1 MKQCKE
7 ILEGNIHNECGK
19 SECCYFCEDYG
30 FCESKN
36 RCELYDDVN
45 EAIKECS
52 EMVEVNE
59 DTALDTFKNDAM
71 VAMKQFADLTRAK
84 KQMEVQI
91 EKFKTE
97 IESLMQLHGIKKFQ
111 NDFLTITHVDEVTK
125 TSIDTAAVRKKYPE
139 VAAECSKTSTTK
151 AYVKITLKDEK

>member
-1 MKQCKE
+1 MKRCKE
-7 ILEGNIHNECGK
+7 ILEGNIENECGK
-19 SECCYFCEDYG
+19 SKCCYFCEDRG
-30 FCESKN
+30 FCKSENK
-36 RCELYDDVN
+36 CEEYKDVN
-45 EAIKECS
+45 EAVRECTG
-52 EMVEVNE
+52 MVDVNE
-59 DTALDTFKNDAM
+59 DTALDIFKNDAM
-71 VAMKQFADLTRAK
+71 VAMKQFADLTKAK

-97 IESLMQLHGIKKFQ
+97 IERLMQLHGIKKFQ

-125 TSIDTAAVRKKYPE
+125 TSIDTAAVKKKYPE